1 MPVPPPEGAPH
12 DVDLRGASSAPDG
25 DLGGAPSG
33 GPATSGVA
41 GRVRRAGAPVGLAVV
56 GVLLLG
62 WWWGSQPLPDAGAL
76 SAPRPQETTRQIVV
90 APDAAAPTADAVVSD
105 PLRELPYATAAPAVP
120 APASQVDAPTVL
132 RGDHLPGDVV
142 VDPVGVVGDGV
153 MALPRDGRQ
162 VGWYRFGA
170 APGDAEGSAVLAG
183 HVDTLDSGRG
193 ALADTRRLEVG
204 DRLQVVR
211 ADGSTVDYAV
221 TARVR
226 VGKDALPVDE
236 LFVRDGAPRLVLI
249 TCGGAW
255 DPDVR
260 HYADNVVVTAEP
272 A

>member
-1 MPVPPPEGAPH
+1 M
-12 DVDLRGASSAPDG
+12 
-25 DLGGAPSG
+25 
-33 GPATSGVA
+33 
-41 GRVRRAGAPVGLAVV
+41 GLAVV

-62 WWWGSQPLPDAGAL
+62 WWWGTQPLPDAGAL
-76 SAPRPQETTRQIVV
+76 SAPRERPATREIVV
-90 APDAAAPTADAVVSD
+90 APDALTPPDDAVVSER
-105 PLRELPYATAAPAVP
+105 LRELPYATAAPAAP
-120 APASQVDAPTVL
+120 APAPQVDAPVVL

-170 APGDAEGSAVLAG
+170 APGDAAGSAVLAG
-183 HVDTLDSGRG
+183 HVDTLERGRG
-193 ALADTRRLEVG
+193 ALADTRLLQVG
-204 DRLQVVR
+204 DRLQVGR

-221 TARVR
+221 TARVH

-236 LFVRDGAPRLVLI
+236 LFARDGAPRLVLI

-260 HYADNVVVTAEP
+260 HYADNVVVTADP